1 MLLREADWLGTQIA
15 ALPAE
20 RLYPLVNLGSSTA
33 QFRERDQPWIHRS
46 LFARARREDLVHVDL
61 KADEGVD
68 VVGSLEDNAVFAA
81 LQGRAPRSV
90 LCSNL
95 LEHLEPA
102 RRAVWCARMVDL
114 VAPDGYLIVSVP
126 RAFPYHP
133 DPIDTGF
140 RPTVS
145 ELAALFPALRLV
157 NGAEVEAGRIWAL
170 LPGNLRRLAVK
181 SAGMALG
188 QGDAH
193 HASIAERAGAPSR
206 LRDWLVPWAW
216 RPFRVTCLVL
226 ERP

>member
-1 MLLREADWLGTQIA
+1 MLRREAEWLGTQMG
-15 ALPAE
+15 ALRAD

-33 QFRERDQPWIHRS
+33 EFRERVQPWIHQS
-46 LFARARREDLVHVDL
+46 LFAGARREDLVHVDL

-68 VVGSLEDNAVFAA
+68 VVGELDDDAVFAE
-81 LQGRAPRSV
+81 LQRRAPRSV
-90 LCSNL
+90 LSSNL

-102 RRAVWCARMVDL
+102 RRDVWCARMVDL
-114 VAPDGYLIVSVP
+114 VAPGGYLILSVP

-140 RPTVS
+140 RPGVG
-145 ELAALFPALRLV
+145 ELAALFPTLRPLV
-157 NGAEVEAGRIWAL
+157 GAEVQAGRIWAL

-188 QGDAH
+188 HGDAH
-193 HASIAERAGAPSR
+193 HASVAERAGAPSR